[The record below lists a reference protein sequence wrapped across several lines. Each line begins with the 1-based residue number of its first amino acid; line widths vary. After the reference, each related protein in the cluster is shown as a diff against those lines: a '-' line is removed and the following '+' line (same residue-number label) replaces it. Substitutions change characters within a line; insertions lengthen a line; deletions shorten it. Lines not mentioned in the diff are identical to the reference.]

1 MNFELTAF
9 DPDFPMALRETHPP
23 VSMVFGLGSSAA
35 LLALG
40 SQRGLAIVGSRQ
52 ATPQGL
58 ADAHWFAREVG
69 QAGLTIVSGL
79 ALGIDASAHRGA
91 LAGGGTTIAVLGH
104 GRDSIYPAQHRPLAS
119 EILGQGGA
127 LITEYPDGTPARPFH
142 FPCRN
147 RIIAGLSRAVL
158 VVEAAP
164 QSGSLSTARYALDL
178 GVDVF
183 VVPGSIHQAQSLGSN
198 RLIRDGAQLVQS
210 PQQLLEDL
218 GLTRRNPPPSTGKTA
233 QSPCEPEPSFVA
245 PTRSV
250 PDRTALDPESK
261 RVLAALDFQAA
272 SVAELQQACGV
283 AEDRLYGCLLILEL
297 SGLVNR
303 TPDGRWLKY
312 KVL

>member
-9 DPDFPMALRETHPP
+9 DPDFLMALRETHPP

-40 SQRGLAIVGSRQ
+40 SQPGLAIVGSRQ

-58 ADAHWFAREVG
+58 ADAHWFAREIG

-91 LAGGGTTIAVLGH
+91 LACGGTTIAVLGH

-147 RIIAGLSRAVL
+147 RIIAALCRAVL
-158 VVEAAP
+158 VMEAAP
-164 QSGSLSTARYALDL
+164 QSGSLSTARHALDL

-218 GLTRRNPPPSTGKTA
+218 GLHQNPPPCVGKPLRDSCKA
-233 QSPCEPEPSFVA
+233 ASSSVGPA
-245 PTRSV
+245 RSV
-250 PDRTALDPESK
+250 PDGTALDAESR

-272 SVAELQQACGV
+272 SVSDLQQACGI

-297 SGLVNR
+297 SGFANR

-312 KVL
+312 RVL